1 VSSRVRDVPAE
12 TEPPLVVEHREQLI
26 YLLREAAE
34 LEHTIL
40 CEYLF
45 AAFTMK
51 QRTDEGLTAEQ
62 LVAVERWRKT
72 ILTVAKQEMLHLTLV
87 QNLLTAIGAAPHL
100 SRPNLP
106 TAAKHFPA
114 GVQIALVPFGERALR
129 HFLFLERPEGVAL
142 DDADAAAAIGRA
154 RPLMADDDI
163 VPSPQE
169 FATVGHLY
177 RAIDIGFA
185 WLTAT
190 LGPSKLFI
198 GPPPAQTSPDVM
210 HWDGLVAV
218 TDLDSAHQ
226 AIDVIVEQGE
236 GATGD
241 WREAH
246 FGKFLEIYDEYLAF
260 RAADASF
267 EPARPV
273 LPGHVR
279 SHRYGDAVPLIED
292 PRTKRAADLFNV
304 VNEIVLLALTR
315 YFAHTDETAEQL
327 ALLENVGVGLMFAA
341 IKPLGQLITTLPFGG
356 PDVRA
361 LLHRR
366 LPAAPP
372 RRGLDAHRRAPPPGG
387 RPRTA
392 PRGRGPRVEG
402 AHRRTRE
409 VRDPARRIDLALLS
423 QVGCA
428 P

>member
-1 VSSRVRDVPAE
+1 MSSRVREVPAE
-12 TEPPLVVEHREQLI
+12 VEPPIVVEHREQLI

-34 LEHTIL
+34 LEHTIM

-51 QRTDEGLTAEQ
+51 QRTDEGLSATQFE
-62 LVAVERWRKT
+62 AVDRWRTT

-142 DDADAAAAIGRA
+142 DDPDAQTAVDRS

-163 VPSPQE
+163 VPAPE
-169 FATVGHLY
+169 GFATVGHLY
-177 RAIDIGFA
+177 RAIDVGFS
-185 WLTAT
+185 WLTST
-190 LGPSKLFI
+190 LGEERLFI
-198 GPPPAQTSPDVM
+198 GPAPAQTSPDVM

-218 TDLDSAHQ
+218 TDLKTAHQ
-226 AIDVIVEQGE
+226 AIDVVVEQGE

-246 FGKFLEIYDEYLAF
+246 FGKFLQIYDEYLAL
-260 RAADASF
+260 RAADPSF

-279 SHRYGDAVPLIED
+279 PHRYGEAVPLIED
-292 PRTKRAADLFNV
+292 PRTRRVADLFNV

-315 YFAHTDETAEQL
+315 FFAHTDETPGQL
-327 ALLENVGVGLMFAA
+327 AMLENVAVGLMFAA
-341 IKPLGQLITTLPFGG
+341 IKPLGQLLTTLPFG
-356 PDVRA
+356 PT
-361 LLHRR
+361 
-366 LPAAPP
+366 AP
-372 RRGLDAHRRAPPPGG
+372 G
-387 RPRTA
+387 RTA
-392 PRGRGPRVEG
+392 GPTFELFYVGGYLLPHREAAWTLIAERMRQAAGLATRLETEG
-402 AHRRTRE
+402 
-409 VRDPARRIDLALLS
+409 LALKSVIMGLEKY
-423 QVGCA
+423 A
-428 P
+428 AKLELA

>member
-1 VSSRVRDVPAE
+1 VSSRVRDVPAD
-12 TEPPLVVEHREQLI
+12 TEPPIVVEHREQLI

-51 QRTDEGLTAEQ
+51 QRADEGITAEQ
-62 LVAVERWRKT
+62 LGAVDRWRKT

-106 TAAKHFPA
+106 TAAKHFPE
-114 GVQIALVPFGERALR
+114 GVEIALVPFGERALK

-142 DDADAAAAIGRA
+142 DDPEAQTAIGRA

-163 VPSPQE
+163 VPAPQA
-169 FATVGHLY
+169 FSTVGHLY

-185 WLTAT
+185 WLTGT
-190 LGPSKLFI
+190 LGAEKLFI
-198 GPPPAQTSPDVM
+198 GPAPAQTTPDVM

-246 FGKFLEIYDEYLAF
+246 FGTFLKIYDEFLAM
-260 RAADASF
+260 RAADPGF

-279 SHRYGDAVPLIED
+279 PHRYGDAVPLIDD
-292 PRTKRAADLFNV
+292 PRTRRVADLFNV
-304 VNEIVLLALTR
+304 VNEILLLALTR
-315 YFAHTDETAEQL
+315 YFAHTDETADQL

-341 IKPLGQLITTLPFGG
+341 IKPIGQLLTTLPFG
-356 PDVRA
+356 PS
-361 LLHRR
+361 
-366 LPAAPP
+366 AP
-372 RRGLDAHRRAPPPGG
+372 G
-387 RPRTA
+387 RTA
-392 PRGRGPRVEG
+392 GPTFELFYIGGDLLPHRVAAWTLIAERLRQAAG
-402 AHRRTRE
+402 L
-409 VRDPARRIDLALLS
+409 ARRIEAEGLVLKGVIAGLEKYATQLET
-423 QVGCA
+423 G
-428 P
+428 